1 MNKFSLFLIKYMTV
15 FIVKILGITWK
26 YNLQTP
32 KPKEKVIYAFWHRN
46 MLPLL
51 YLHRN
56 ENSVI
61 LVSSSKDG
69 ELIAGPAKLFGYQTA
84 RGSSGRR
91 GSSATRKLIKLAKK
105 NSIGITPDG
114 PKGPSEKIKDGTTFL
129 SYFTKLPIVPV
140 AVDIDKEKVFNS
152 WDKFRLPHFFA
163 KINIT
168 YGDPIYIKAKDE
180 IGEKREVLQNKLDE
194 LTIKNIVRK
203 L

>member
-32 KPKEKVIYAFWHRN
+32 KPKGKVIYAFWHRN

-91 GSSATRKLIKLAKK
+91 GSSATRKLIKLAKE

-114 PKGPSEKIKDGTTFL
+114 PKGPPEKIKDGTTFL

-140 AVDIDKEKVFNS
+140 AVDINKEKVFKS
-152 WDKFRLPHFFA
+152 WDRFRLPHFFTE
-163 KINIT
+163 INVT
-168 YGDPIYIKAKDE
+168 YGDPIYVNKKDE
-180 IGEKREVLQNKLDE
+180 IKEKLKEVQTTMEKLE
-194 LTIKNIVRK
+194 KENRIKK
-203 L
+203 

>member
-1 MNKFSLFLIKYMTV
+1 MNKFTLLLLKYFAAFL
-15 FIVKILGITWK
+15 VKILGITWK
-26 YNLQTP
+26 YNLLTP
-32 KPKEKVIYAFWHRN
+32 KPKGNVIYAFWHRN
-46 MLPLL
+46 MLPLM

-56 ENSVI
+56 KNSVI

-91 GSSATRKLIKLAKK
+91 GSSATRELNKLAKE

-114 PKGPSEKIKDGTTFL
+114 PKGPSEKIKDGVTFL

-140 AVDIDKEKVFNS
+140 AVDIDKEKVFKS
-152 WDKFRLPHFFA
+152 WDRFRLPHFFS

-180 IGEKREVLQNKLDE
+180 IEEEKEFLQNTLDE
-194 LTIKNIVRK
+194 LTIKNIVR
-203 L
+203 